1 MGEAGE
7 DALESVLG
15 KQVGEMGVV
24 VFVQEGVDETSGVF
38 EGGGVGGGAGGG
50 ERGDV
55 FLDGDGGEDVE
66 GVGGDGGDAVVGPTD
81 EGERAEDAE
90 GGLLENAALFG
101 GDGGEKGGFDAK
113 AQTGVVDAVVAK
125 TSQDGAEE
133 GQAFAT
139 LSGHR
144 FLDPA
149 FGFERLAQKPLK
161 LRRGCEHTNEHE
173 R

>member
-15 KQVGEMGVV
+15 EQVGEMGVV

-55 FLDGDGGEDVE
+55 FLD
-66 GVGGDGGDAVVGPTD
+66 GDGGDAVVGPTD

>member
-1 MGEAGE
+1 MGETGE
-7 DALESVLG
+7 DALESVLRE
-15 KQVGEMGVV
+15 QVGQVGVV
-24 VFVQEGVDETSGVF
+24 VFVQEGVDETRGVF

-50 ERGDV
+50 EWGDV

-101 GDGGEKGGFDAK
+101 GDGGEKGGFYAK

-133 GQAFAT
+133 GQAFAP
-139 LSGHR
+139 LGGHR
-144 FLDPA
+144 LFDPA
-149 FGFERLAQKPLK
+149 LGFERLAQETLK
-161 LRRGCEHTNEHE
+161 LGRGCEHTNEHE